1 MGYPSTI
8 GFLHPYHKPLPPP
21 QPSPDPTWRFAGLGF
36 ARSMLAVLVMF
47 AVLLCTINIIFNVV
61 MRPKPPVF
69 TVDSLSVSDFNV
81 LGSVLMVNW
90 ETSVAVDNPDSRLEV
105 RFDEIRC
112 FLCYGDPQ
120 YYLAWTTREPFSVG
134 TKGRGKI
141 YLRMATGRRR
151 GGRCKIWALNLKKK
165 GGKERPEPMVVE
177 DIGWDR
183 HSGTVSF
190 ALVLELRSTFRYGSW
205 GRRHARLRVSCED
218 LVAILGGALGW

>member
-1 MGYPSTI
+1 MASPSWVPDHPKRDAPRQHPPAATLDHLLPSAPCQPLHLESQPVMGYPSTI
-8 GFLHPYHKPLPPP
+8 GFPHPYHKPLPPL
-21 QPSPDPTWRFAGLGF
+21 QPSPDPTGRFAGPGF
-36 ARSMLAVLVMF
+36 ACGMLEVLVMF

-81 LGSVLMVNW
+81 LGSVLMANW

-141 YLRMATGRRR
+141 YLRMAISRRR
-151 GGRCKIWALNLKKK
+151 GGRCKIWALN
-165 GGKERPEPMVVE
+165 
-177 DIGWDR
+177 
-183 HSGTVSF
+183 
-190 ALVLELRSTFRYGSW
+190 
-205 GRRHARLRVSCED
+205 
-218 LVAILGGALGW
+218 